1 MKRKEFSNSRFF
13 KLLDKVVTSSG
24 FLKIVLGLLWFLK
37 CTRHPERPIS
47 FLGFLPSIGIIRCIA
62 FLIYAYFTFSFAMI
76 MSFIFAHITSSLP
89 MYLMIMYIELRP
101 GLPENKYLMERH
113 VRTAQFLFPFYRQF
127 EIILKALM
135 EVYAM
140 LLMPIETILTMTVIA
155 SNCCLI
161 LYRSELNTIQLLSI
175 INALVLGWTSLVVT
189 FEISGRFEMYS
200 RRTYMKWKKWD
211 WGSRRREKAIVGK
224 FIKSCKPLRIG
235 YKGFR
240 RITRVT
246 LLQIGRSIGV
256 NTFRIGTTIRK
267 FYEKMKKY

>member
-1 MKRKEFSNSRFF
+1 MVS
-13 KLLDKVVTSSG
+13 SSG
-24 FLKIVLGLLWFLK
+24 FLKVVLGLLWFLK

-47 FLGFLPSIGIIRCIA
+47 FLSYLPSISIIRYIA

-101 GLPENKYLMERH
+101 GLPENKYLMKCH
-113 VRTAQFLFPFYRQF
+113 IRTAPFLLQFYRQF

-140 LLMPIETILTMTVIA
+140 LLMPVETILTMIVIA

-161 LYRSELNTIQLLSI
+161 LYRRELNTIQLLST

-189 FEISGRFEMYS
+189 FEIGGRFEMYS
-200 RRTYMKWKKWD
+200 RQTYMKWKKWN
-211 WGSRRREKAIVGK
+211 WASSRRDKRIVGK
-224 FIKSCKPLRIG
+224 FIKSCKPLRLG
-235 YKGFR
+235 YKGYR

-246 LLQIGRSIGV
+246 LLQIARSIGV
-256 NTFRIGTTIRK
+256 NTFRIVKCVRK
-267 FYEKMKKY
+267 FYEKMSA